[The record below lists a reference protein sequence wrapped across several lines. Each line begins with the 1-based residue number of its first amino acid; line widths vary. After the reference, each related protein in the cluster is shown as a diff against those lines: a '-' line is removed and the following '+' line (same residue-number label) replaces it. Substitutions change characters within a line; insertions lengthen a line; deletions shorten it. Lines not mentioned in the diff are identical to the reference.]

1 MEINHSEMRI
11 SMKYEDVV
19 EYIDNIPKFTSKNSL
34 EHTRRFLEELGIKQD
49 ESNKMK
55 IINVSGTNG

>member
-1 MEINHSEMRI
+1 
-11 SMKYEDVV
+11 MKYEDVV

-34 EHTRRFLEELGIKQD
+34 EHTRRFLEELGIKQE

-55 IINVSGTNG
+55 IIHVAGTNG